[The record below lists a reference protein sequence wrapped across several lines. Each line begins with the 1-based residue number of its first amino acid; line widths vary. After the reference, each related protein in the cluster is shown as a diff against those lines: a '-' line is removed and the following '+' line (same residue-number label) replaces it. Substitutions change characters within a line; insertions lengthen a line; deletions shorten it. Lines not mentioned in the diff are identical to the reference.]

1 VLLRYGDAT
10 EIVQV
15 YTLNE
20 NLAGVRASLR
30 GYIFFLNGRNRD
42 FVKKIFPTTY
52 LNGHPNIDIFC
63 SGSLG

>member
-1 VLLRYGDAT
+1 
-10 EIVQV
+10 VQV

-63 SGSLG
+63 SGSPG

>member
-1 VLLRYGDAT
+1 MVQFELHHSETSQQVLLRYGDAT

-42 FVKKIFPTTY
+42 FVKKSFQQLI
-52 LNGHPNIDIFC
+52 
-63 SGSLG
+63 